1 MKKSELRTIIKEE
14 INKVLKEL
22 TDGELEEAELNEVK
36 PIITQIFAK
45 KYPKV
50 KLYFDQEDYIYV
62 STDKDD
68 PSAASMWGE
77 GNRRHYY
84 LAFNLYAEGET
95 LNLVVANAT
104 ANKYSGVTGDII
116 KAMFDFGAKR
126 FNPITERVLVI
137 EDDRSDGYWEK
148 LAQKLGA
155 DYQSN

>member
-1 MKKSELRTIIKEE
+1 MIKL
-14 INKVLKEL
+14 KHLLKEL
-22 TDGELEEAELNEVK
+22 TDGKLEEAELNEVK
-36 PIITQIFAK
+36 PIITQVFAK
-45 KYPKV
+45 KYPGV
-50 KLYFDQEDYIYV
+50 KLYFERESYINV
-62 STDKDD
+62 STDKEN

-77 GNRRHYY
+77 GNRKHYY
-84 LAFNLYAEGET
+84 LSFNLYAEGET

-137 EDDRSDGYWEK
+137 EDDTSDGYWEK

-155 DYQSN
+155 SYEEQ